1 MNAAKARFP
10 RSARLLKPAEF
21 SRVFERPRKSVD
33 NCFTVLFRDNNLEE
47 ARLGLAISKK
57 NVRRAVDRNLI
68 KRLVRES
75 FRCQREQLGGL
86 DIVVMARRNLP
97 ATDRSALRSS
107 LDKHWSNL
115 VKRNKKP

>member
-1 MNAAKARFP
+1 MQAVKARFP

-21 SRVFERPRKSVD
+21 SRVFDRPKKSVD
-33 NCFTVLFRDNNLEE
+33 EFFTVLFRAGDLEE
-47 ARLGLAISKK
+47 PRLGLAISKK

-68 KRLVRES
+68 KRLIRES
-75 FRCQREQLGGL
+75 FRLHQHTLGGL

-97 ATDRSALRSS
+97 FDDRAGLRHS

-115 VKRNKKP
+115 VKRSQKQ